1 MLDKLKR
8 IMEYLRLD
16 DEDDGEVVD
25 IETRRKHDKRQWFL
39 NGLCAGAF
47 LSFILLVSS
56 EKIADLWMAKKADNN
71 NINYYQVS
79 EKLKL
84 LEQYVDQVYLN
95 PRDAEKMENGIYNG
109 FIDGLGDKYSSYY
122 TQEEYKDL
130 MESTDG
136 EYCGIGVY
144 VHQDKETKT
153 ITFEEPFKDGPAA
166 KAGMKKGDVL
176 VAINQEP
183 VEGKAL
189 TDIVKML
196 KGKKGTNVQIDVK
209 RGNETLSLAVTLE
222 EVTVQTVH
230 HKMLQDDIGYL
241 QVTKFD
247 KVTVAQFKE
256 AIDKLQK
263 QGMKGIII
271 DLRGNPGGLLTSVTE
286 MLDRIIKEG
295 TLVSTKDKNG
305 KGETFKATDK
315 ESLDLPMAVL
325 INGGSAS
332 ASELFAGAIQ
342 DYGIGTLVGTKS
354 YGKGVVQN
362 IYGLKDGSAVKLTV
376 SKYYTPKGR
385 NIQGTGIEPDVKV
398 ELDEALK
405 DKKEI
410 TVEEDNQIQSAVR
423 VVKNKMK

>member
-1 MLDKLKR
+1 MLDKVKK
-8 IMEYLRLD
+8 IKEYFRLD
-16 DEDDGEVVD
+16 DSEDEVVD
-25 IETRRKHDKRQWFL
+25 IETQRKMEKRHSFL
-39 NGLCAGAF
+39 RGLCAGAF
-47 LSFILLVSS
+47 ASLVLVVASGT
-56 EKIADLWMAKKADNN
+56 IADLWMAKKTDNKK
-71 NINYYQVS
+71 INYYKVS

-84 LEQYVDQVYLN
+84 LEQYVDQVYLD
-95 PRDAEKMENGIYNG
+95 PIDAEKMEAGIYNG
-109 FIDGLGDKYSSYY
+109 FIEGLGDKYSSYY
-122 TQEEYKDL
+122 TQEEYKEL

-153 ITFEEPFKDGPAA
+153 ITFEEPFKDGPAD

-183 VEGKAL
+183 VNGKEL
-189 TDIVKML
+189 TDIVKLL
-196 KGKKGTNVQIDVK
+196 KGKQGTVVQIDVK
-209 RGNETLSLAVTLE
+209 RGDGTLSLDVTLE
-222 EVTVQTVH
+222 EVKVQTVH

-263 QGMKGIII
+263 QGMRGIII

-295 TLVSTKDKNG
+295 TLVFTKDKNG
-305 KGETFKATDK
+305 KGETYKATDK

-398 ELDEALK
+398 DLDESLK
-405 DKKEI
+405 DKKVI